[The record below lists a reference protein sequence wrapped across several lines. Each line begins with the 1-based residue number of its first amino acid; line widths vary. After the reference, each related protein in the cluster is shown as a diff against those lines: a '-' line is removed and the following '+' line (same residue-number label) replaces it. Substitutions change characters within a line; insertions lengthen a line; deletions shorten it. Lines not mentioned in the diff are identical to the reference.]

1 MNNQVIVHIS
11 HTDINFDNRILKEMA
26 ALSNVENFYLHGVGV
41 VENEAI
47 AYKPNH
53 GLNVDTVS
61 LKSKKFTFFPRPLR
75 YFLNYVEAFFKF
87 LPILFKLKPA
97 VIHCHDTLFLPIGFV
112 AKLFLKSKL
121 VYDAH
126 ELESQKN
133 GQSKVLSKATFLIE
147 KLCWPKVDFL
157 ITVAPAITRWYDKIL
172 GAKKS
177 LVVLNS
183 PEFDPLVFNTGNNNY
198 LREYFNIP
206 KDKKIFLYLGII
218 GKGRSID
225 LYLDVFNNINVDSHI
240 VFVGY
245 GEYVNNVKEYSK
257 ICSKIHYHPAVKHD
271 EVVKIA
277 KSADV
282 GLCLIQNVSLSD
294 FYCLPNKLFEY
305 AFSGLYVL
313 ASDFPEMRR
322 VVNQYCLGQTC
333 DLKEEA
339 LTNSINIIE
348 QFELASTSKDL
359 TELSWGK
366 QSQQL
371 VDAYQT
377 LLKN

>member
-1 MNNQVIVHIS
+1 MS

-26 ALSNVENFYLHGVGV
+26 ALANIENFYIHGIGV
-41 VENEAI
+41 VENETKT
-47 AYKPNH
+47 YKPNH
-53 GLNVDTVS
+53 GLNIFTVS
-61 LKSKKFTFFPRPLR
+61 LKSKKFTFFPRPMR
-75 YFLNYVEAFFKF
+75 YFLNYVEAFFKI
-87 LPILFKLKPA
+87 LPLLFKFKPA
-97 VIHCHDTLFLPIGFV
+97 IIHCHDTLFLPIGFV

-157 ITVAPAITRWYDKIL
+157 ITVAPSITSWYDENL
-172 GAKKS
+172 GTKKS

-183 PEFDPLVFNTGNNNY
+183 PEFDPAVFNCDANNY
-198 LREYFNIP
+198 LREYFNVP
-206 KDKKIFLYLGII
+206 KGKKIFLYLGII
-218 GKGRSID
+218 GKGRSVD
-225 LYLDVFNNINVDSHI
+225 LYLDVFKNNNIDSHL

-245 GEYVNNVKEYSK
+245 GEYVNKIKEYSK
-257 ICSKIHYHPAVKHD
+257 IFSRIHYHSAVKHD

-294 FYCLPNKLFEY
+294 YYCLPNKLFEY
-305 AFSGLYVL
+305 AFSGIYVL
-313 ASDFPEMRR
+313 ASDFPEMKR
-322 VVNQYCLGQTC
+322 VINEYNLGETC
-333 DLKEEA
+333 ELNVEA
-339 LTNSINIIE
+339 LTKAVKKIE
-348 QFELASTSKDL
+348 QNEIKKTTKHL
-359 TELSWGK
+359 TMLTWEV
-366 QSQQL
+366 QSNQL

>member
-1 MNNQVIVHIS
+1 MNKKLIVHIS

-26 ALSNVENFYLHGVGV
+26 TLANVENFYVHGVGV
-41 VENEAI
+41 IENEDRV
-47 AYKPNH
+47 YKPNH

-61 LKSKKFTFFPRPLR
+61 LASKKFTFFPRPLR

-87 LPILFKLKPA
+87 LPLLIKLKPA

-112 AKLFLKSKL
+112 AKLLLKSKL

-133 GQSKVLSKATFLIE
+133 GQSKVLSEATFLIE
-147 KLCWPKVDFL
+147 KLCWSKVDFL
-157 ITVAPAITRWYDKIL
+157 ITVAPAITSWYDKNL
-172 GAKKS
+172 GMKKS

-183 PEFDPLVFNTGNNNY
+183 PEFDPAVFNSSANNY

-206 KDKKIFLYLGII
+206 TGKKIFLYLGII
-218 GKGRSID
+218 GKGRSVE
-225 LYLDVFNNINVDSHI
+225 LYLDVFKNNNIDSHL

-245 GEYVNNVKEYSK
+245 GEYVNKVKEYSK
-257 ICSKIHYHPAVKHD
+257 ICGKIHYHPAVKHD

-294 FYCLPNKLFEY
+294 YYCLPNKLFEY
-305 AFSGLYVL
+305 AFSGLFVL

-322 VVNQYCLGQTC
+322 VVREYCLGETC

-339 LTNSINIIE
+339 LANTINKIE
-348 QFELASTSKDL
+348 LAELASTTKD
-359 TELSWGK
+359 
-366 QSQQL
+366 
-371 VDAYQT
+371 
-377 LLKN
+377 